1 MHCPSLPPPAA
12 PNGRPSGGHVP
23 GRRKNDALVQELSVP
38 EEGSEPLHFIS
49 KYPQNYFSQ
58 FTKCL
63 WK

>member
-1 MHCPSLPPPAA
+1 M
-12 PNGRPSGGHVP
+12 
-23 GRRKNDALVQELSVP
+23 P
-38 EEGSEPLHFIS
+38 EEGSELLHFHS